1 MKIQPYLE
9 KLESSKPFKEFQGK
23 NPKAY
28 FSAGFFVLD
37 FEENSIIH
45 QIDYYIPETR
55 KMATFILDSDEV
67 ELKESESANEQVPA
81 KITD

>member
-1 MKIQPYLE
+1 M
-9 KLESSKPFKEFQGK
+9 
-23 NPKAY
+23 
-28 FSAGFFVLD
+28 D